1 MKVVIN
7 NVKTVT
13 VANDGAAN
21 LILGIAQ
28 LASQTTDVAISQDLC
43 SGLTLVPG
51 QSCTISIR
59 VRAFS
64 TGSKSGTL
72 TIVSNDADE
81 ATVTVGITATA
92 QW

>member
-1 MKVVIN
+1 M
-7 NVKTVT
+7 T

-21 LILGIAQ
+21 LVLGNIT
-28 LASQTTDVAISQDLC
+28 LASQTTDVAISQNPC
-43 SGLTLVPG
+43 SGATLVPG
-51 QSCTISIR
+51 QSCAISIR

-64 TGSKSGTL
+64 AGPKSGTL
-72 TIVSNDADE
+72 TIPSNDADE